1 MFKMDI
7 NGNGCLVE
15 RCHLNKAMGLHSDA
29 YTFDKFRYACILS
42 GCDYV
47 PSLPGIGLAKAT
59 KVFRLS
65 RQADIAVVTQTFS
78 ATSFFY
84 RAVLCIARTVLAQ
97 DVCPSICLCVCH
109 TPVFCQNS

>member
-78 ATSFFY
+78 ATSFF
-84 RAVLCIARTVLAQ
+84 TVQSCA
-97 DVCPSICLCVCH
+97 
-109 TPVFCQNS
+109 